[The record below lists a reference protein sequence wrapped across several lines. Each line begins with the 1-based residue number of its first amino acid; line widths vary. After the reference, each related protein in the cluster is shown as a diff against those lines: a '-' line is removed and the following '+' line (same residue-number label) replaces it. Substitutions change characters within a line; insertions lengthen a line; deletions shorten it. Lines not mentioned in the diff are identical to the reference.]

1 MDYEQKYTE
10 DSSWDMEDD
19 FKDFFLSIDPFLAH
33 KIAKFLDEN
42 LQRVPSNKYITHIR
56 GGVVKHEDEQVYFA
70 VEITKLPGFV
80 MTLSFITFIDVDE
93 YLDLINLNCY
103 IKSNHESNRK
113 LNKPNSFS
121 IQH

>member
-42 LQRVPSNKYITHIR
+42 LQRVPSNKYITHI
-56 GGVVKHEDEQVYFA
+56 
-70 VEITKLPGFV
+70 
-80 MTLSFITFIDVDE
+80 S
-93 YLDLINLNCY
+93 
-103 IKSNHESNRK
+103 
-113 LNKPNSFS
+113 
-121 IQH
+121 